1 MFFWLKMLDLK
12 FVFPHFKAVLK
23 VTNAYPNW
31 QNSLSEKKIFNLICI
46 GILPSSFFK
55 RRDKFEH
62 FTSLKILLVSF
73 ALGTYKRVKKRCFND
88 RTRLVIVASC
98 IWQALKHFSTL

>member
-1 MFFWLKMLDLK
+1 MILSFFG
-12 FVFPHFKAVLK
+12 LK

-31 QNSLSEKKIFNLICI
+31 QKSLSEKKIFNLICL

-62 FTSLKILLVSF
+62 FISLKILLVSLPW
-73 ALGTYKRVKKRCFND
+73 AHIKGSKKRCFND
-88 RTRLVIVASC
+88 TTSLVIVASC